1 VSKKNKKYNDVL
13 EAAQKLF
20 WKFGFKKVTIEEIC
34 REGNVSKMT
43 FYKHFDNKTDVAKVV
58 LDRVIGGAS
67 EQFKK
72 LKNEAQSASELME
85 GMLRMKKEGVHD
97 ISKEFLA
104 DFYTDSEL
112 GLKEYIGELSQ
123 KIRTEMMNDFKDLQ
137 QKGLIRKDLK
147 IEFFMYLANKINE
160 YLEDPYL
167 LSLYPGPEDLVM
179 EFTRFFAYG
188 MSPRNE

>member
-1 VSKKNKKYNDVL
+1 
-13 EAAQKLF
+13 
-20 WKFGFKKVTIEEIC
+20 
-34 REGNVSKMT
+34 
-43 FYKHFDNKTDVAKVV
+43 
-58 LDRVIGGAS
+58 
-67 EQFKK
+67 
-72 LKNEAQSASELME
+72 
-85 GMLRMKKEGVHD
+85 VHD

>member
-1 VSKKNKKYNDVL
+1 VSKKNKKYYDIL

-20 WKFGFKKVTIEEIC
+20 WKFGYKKVTIEEIC